1 MIRRKPDKLPQKR
14 EGFSWGRRYDGG
26 VVRWTL
32 FRRDHR
38 RAVHQSVVTF
48 GESADPWTVAR
59 TLRAS
64 KRRLRDQVDEIDLAA
79 MERAA

>member
-1 MIRRKPDKLPQKR
+1 MIRRREDKLPQKR
-14 EGFSWGRRYDGG
+14 VGFSWGRRAEGG

-32 FRRDHR
+32 FRRDYR
-38 RAVHQSVVTF
+38 LAVHQSVLVF

-59 TLRAS
+59 QLRAA

-79 MERAA
+79 QGVTS